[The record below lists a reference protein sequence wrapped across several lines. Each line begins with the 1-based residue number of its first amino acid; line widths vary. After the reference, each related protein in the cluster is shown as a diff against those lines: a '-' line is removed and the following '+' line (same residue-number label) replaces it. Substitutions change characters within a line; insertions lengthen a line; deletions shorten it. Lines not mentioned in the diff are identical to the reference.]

1 MCIRDRSLS
10 KFVEVGSKSA
20 DDKESGN
27 MFALFV
33 ILMILTLCSYI
44 IYSGAED
51 ADELSEEDISLA
63 SENRDSKDDNSDE
76 EE

>member
-1 MCIRDRSLS
+1 
-10 KFVEVGSKSA
+10 
-20 DDKESGN
+20 
-27 MFALFV
+27 
-33 ILMILTLCSYI
+33 MILTLCSYI

-63 SENRDSKDDNSDE
+63 SENRDSKDDNSYE